1 MLSALI
7 IILREVL
14 EAGLIISA
22 LLAAARINAV
32 AGIGVVG
39 GIVLGL
45 AGAIGIA
52 AAMDT
57 ISNLADGVGQ
67 ELLNVLL
74 DSIIIVLLACH
85 SAGSARPR
93 WRYLM
98 SWSAA
103 GAVACAVSREF
114 SEIVLYGSGF
124 STSFSAFM
132 PVLIG
137 GVIGTGIGVSV
148 AALLY
153 YLLIYQPPQRALRIT
168 SILLALLAAGMAA
181 EAMGFLEQAGLAPAQ
196 RPYWDT
202 SHWVAESSPSGQLLH
217 ALIGYEATPTP
228 LQIGAYTVVFAL
240 VIGLGALRR
249 SERSAA

>member
-22 LLAAARINAV
+22 LLAAAHINAV
-32 AGIGVVG
+32 KGIGVVA
-39 GIVLGL
+39 GILLGL
-45 AGAIGIA
+45 AGATGIA
-52 AAMDT
+52 AAMEA
-57 ISNLADGVGQ
+57 ISNLAGGIGQ
-67 ELLNVLL
+67 ELLSVLL

-85 SAGSARPR
+85 SAGSATAR
-93 WRYLM
+93 WRHLM
-98 SWSAA
+98 GWSAA
-103 GAVACAVSREF
+103 GAVACAVAREF
-114 SEIVLYGSGF
+114 SEIALYASGF
-124 STSFSAFM
+124 SVSFSVFM

-137 GVIGTGIGVSV
+137 GVIGTGIGVSI

-153 YLLIYQPPQRALRIT
+153 YLLIYQPPQRALRVT

-181 EAMGFLEQAGLAPAQ
+181 EAIGFLEQADLTPAQ
-196 RPYWDT
+196 RPYWNT
-202 SHWVAESSPSGQLLH
+202 SRWVAENSPYGQLLH

-228 LQIGAYTVVFAL
+228 LQIGAYVAVFGL

-249 SERSAA
+249 PERSTA

>member
-32 AGIGVVG
+32 AGGVAG

-57 ISNLADGVGQ
+57 ISNLTDGVGQ

-181 EAMGFLEQAGLAPAQ
+181 EAIGFLEQAGLAPAQ

-249 SERSAA
+249 SERSAI

>member
-32 AGIGVVG
+32 DGKGVIAGIL
-39 GIVLGL
+39 LGL
-45 AGAIGIA
+45 VGATGIA
-52 AAMDT
+52 AAMET
-57 ISNLADGVGQ
+57 ISNLAGGIGQ
-67 ELLNVLL
+67 ELLSVLL
-74 DSIIIVLLACH
+74 DSIIIALLACY
-85 SAGSARPR
+85 SAGSARSR
-93 WRYLM
+93 WRHVM
-98 SWSAA
+98 GWSAA

-114 SEIVLYGSGF
+114 SEIALYASGF
-124 STSFSAFM
+124 SGSFSAFM

-137 GVIGTGIGVSV
+137 GVIGTGIGVSI

-153 YLLIYQPPQRALRIT
+153 YLLIYQPPQRALRLT
-168 SILLALLAAGMAA
+168 STLLALLAAGMAA
-181 EAMGFLEQAGLAPAQ
+181 EAVGFLEQAGLAPPQ

-202 SHWVAESSPSGQLLH
+202 SHWVTESSPYGQLLH

-228 LQIGAYTVVFAL
+228 LQIVAYLVVFGL

-249 SERSAA
+249 PERSAA